1 MLSVFK
7 KIVSTGVLVLSN
19 SSANSHSLFLR
30 STPLNLLPSVFYRV
44 RAVLEL
50 RCKGCRIE
58 KRLDRLFVECSIK
71 PRHKQMQMIS
81 KEKRRRMLD
90 ADTERFP
97 KNIVQLPAIN
107 KNEQRKEIRYQ
118 LRQAFGH

>member
-1 MLSVFK
+1 
-7 KIVSTGVLVLSN
+7 
-19 SSANSHSLFLR
+19 
-30 STPLNLLPSVFYRV
+30 
-44 RAVLEL
+44 
-50 RCKGCRIE
+50 
-58 KRLDRLFVECSIK
+58 
-71 PRHKQMQMIS
+71 MQMIS